1 MLQSVREL
9 ESSEISEFNLGQ
21 KYAFLEC
28 LEFLQIYE
36 TEKISFNLEELF
48 PLWIS
53 AKRCL
58 TA

>member
-48 PLWIS
+48 PL
-53 AKRCL
+53 
-58 TA
+58 